1 MSEGGSV
8 NEGVSIDEAVVVV
21 YRLLGILEGR
31 M

>member
-1 MSEGGSV
+1 VQKCV
-8 NEGVSIDEAVVVV
+8 NGVISSYEEMNVV